1 MDETFAPRPA
11 FDRAMGDS
19 DDDDAP
25 MTTMD
30 ARAEKASS
38 WLDGLS
44 DRLRE
49 TASAVTERMDKLD
62 DELDKFA
69 RRALGDDEEETLE
82 REEREERE
90 TSVVDVERSEFTT
103 DEVDAL
109 RRALAVAKEEL
120 RARDARTRDAES
132 EAKKMREAAMRAA
145 KELAKERRVRGES
158 ERAIEARGGEGGDAR
173 GEDGDGDGDAAKAES
188 KADAESKRAMEEAI
202 ARANELERAL
212 EEVEKHRATTE
223 AALEALKTESGDE
236 RVKMRAEIDAL
247 EKKLAARAAEETST
261 VKQTGGG
268 RGGKKGKKGGRGG
281 RGGRGGGD
289 GEASNSETSKADE
302 ETKALRGELESVAAE
317 RDALRER
324 ARAAETASKEHGDAL
339 DDART
344 QAQKARDELETVRK
358 ECEELRERSTRAEET
373 LEQSS
378 RKRVEE
384 LERVRSEVVRAQDS
398 AGEDVAKLEEAEARA
413 SDAEAR
419 AKALEED
426 ASRATQTEET
436 LRADVARA
444 EERSTQLESEIASL
458 RDELTDAVAAKEDA
472 EGAVSRGAVNAANAN
487 AKMLAAEKAKTKAEA
502 EAEEIRKQLELMDA
516 TGREAASSIAA
527 REKAELA
534 QQRAEARLA
543 LAEKEAEESRAE
555 SKKAFREGE
564 ERKRRFAHVQSQ
576 FQVTEKELREKL
588 ETLEAEVMALRA
600 NADEAEKMKA
610 EAVSI
615 VEETNANAE
624 ETKATLAATTA
635 KAEKLEIAL
644 ETALSEASEART
656 KLGVMEEMHALKKNQ
671 PEPEPA
677 RQVSMKSMFTQT
689 VEEAKPRDIAST
701 SSRER
706 LLAIMRRLRVSSDAD
721 EKSASKN
728 AKEEQAGLG
737 MLMGMFMG
745 EDAEDASPAPAPTQ
759 DSEDI
764 NALFDR
770 FEAWANEHANANAS
784 DAAAP
789 SRTDV
794 ASKDDEIK
802 RLTAE
807 LETLKSDSASRSTAS
822 LAAVNRRAQEA
833 ELAAADA
840 KAKLVPLEKANREL
854 AWQISML
861 AEQDETK
868 TRPVL
873 AQSGWFARA
882 VTGCTAP
889 RRPRSVLLQGD
900 STARTDA
907 TR

>member
-1 MDETFAPRPA
+1 MA
-11 FDRAMGDS
+11 DS
-19 DDDDAP
+19 DADDAP
-25 MTTMD
+25 ATAMD
-30 ARAEKASS
+30 ARVAQASS
-38 WLDGLS
+38 WFDGLS

-49 TASAVTERMDKLD
+49 TASAVTDRMDKLD

-69 RRALGDDEEETLE
+69 RRALGDDEDENAMLE
-82 REEREERE
+82 GEDEYEHDER
-90 TSVVDVERSEFTT
+90 VDVERRSEFTT

-109 RRALAVAKEEL
+109 RQALAIAKEEL
-120 RARDARTRDAES
+120 RARDARANDAES

-145 KELAKERRVRGES
+145 KELAKEKRVRGEL
-158 ERAIEARGGEGGDAR
+158 ERALEARDGGEGDAKGGDAEA
-173 GEDGDGDGDAAKAES
+173 EDAEAEAKA
-188 KADAESKRAMEEAI
+188 KATADAESKRAMEEAI
-202 ARANELERAL
+202 ARVNELERTLKEA
-212 EEVEKHRATTE
+212 ESHRATTS

-247 EKKLAARAAEETST
+247 EKKLAARPAEETSST
-261 VKQTGGG
+261 AKQTGGG

-281 RGGRGGGD
+281 RGNGGGD
-289 GEASNSETSKADE
+289 GEASSSEKSKADE
-302 ETKALRGELESVAAE
+302 EAKALRGELESVVAE
-317 RDALRER
+317 RDALRRARVEQ
-324 ARAAETASKEHGDAL
+324 ARAAETASKEHADAL
-339 DDART
+339 NDART
-344 QAQKARDELETVRK
+344 QAQMARDELETVRK
-358 ECEELRERSTRAEET
+358 ECEELRERSTRAEEA

-378 RKRVEE
+378 RERVEE

-398 AGEDVAKLEEAEARA
+398 AGEDASQLEEAKARA
-413 SDAEAR
+413 KDADAR
-419 AKALEED
+419 VKALEED
-426 ASRATQTEET
+426 VSRAAETEAT

-444 EERSTQLESEIASL
+444 EERSKQFQSELASL
-458 RDELTDAVAAKEDA
+458 RDELTDAIAAKEDA

-543 LAEKEAEESRAE
+543 LAEKEAEESRAL
-555 SKKAFREGE
+555 SDKAFREGE

-576 FQVTEKELREKL
+576 FQVTEKELRDKL
-588 ETLEAEVMALRA
+588 ETLETEVKALRA
-600 NADEAEKMKA
+600 NAEDAEKMKA

-615 VEETNANAE
+615 VEETNADAE

-635 KAEKLEIAL
+635 KVEKLEHAL
-644 ETALSEASEART
+644 ETAVSEASEART
-656 KLGVMEEMHALKKNQ
+656 KLGVAEEMLALKKNQ
-671 PEPEPA
+671 PDPEPA
-677 RQVSMKSMFTQT
+677 RRASMKSMFTQT
-689 VEEAKPRDIAST
+689 VEEAKPRDVAS
-701 SSRER
+701 SSIEDARER

-721 EKSASKN
+721 EKSASKS

-745 EDAEDASPAPAPTQ
+745 GDDDENASPAPAPKR

-764 NALFDR
+764 DALFDR
-770 FEAWANEHANANAS
+770 FEAWANANANDT

-789 SRTDV
+789 SMSDA

-802 RLTAE
+802 RLTLE
-807 LETLKSDSASRSTAS
+807 LETLKSDAASRSTAS

-900 STARTDA
+900 STSRTDA

>member
-1 MDETFAPRPA
+1 MCIR
-11 FDRAMGDS
+11 DR
-19 DDDDAP
+19 
-25 MTTMD
+25 
-30 ARAEKASS
+30 
-38 WLDGLS
+38 
-44 DRLRE
+44 
-49 TASAVTERMDKLD
+49 
-62 DELDKFA
+62 
-69 RRALGDDEEETLE
+69 
-82 REEREERE
+82 
-90 TSVVDVERSEFTT
+90 
-103 DEVDAL
+103 
-109 RRALAVAKEEL
+109 
-120 RARDARTRDAES
+120 
-132 EAKKMREAAMRAA
+132 
-145 KELAKERRVRGES
+145 
-158 ERAIEARGGEGGDAR
+158 
-173 GEDGDGDGDAAKAES
+173 
-188 KADAESKRAMEEAI
+188 
-202 ARANELERAL
+202 
-212 EEVEKHRATTE
+212 
-223 AALEALKTESGDE
+223 
-236 RVKMRAEIDAL
+236 
-247 EKKLAARAAEETST
+247 
-261 VKQTGGG
+261 
-268 RGGKKGKKGGRGG
+268 
-281 RGGRGGGD
+281 
-289 GEASNSETSKADE
+289 
-302 ETKALRGELESVAAE
+302 
-317 RDALRER
+317 
-324 ARAAETASKEHGDAL
+324 
-339 DDART
+339 
-344 QAQKARDELETVRK
+344 
-358 ECEELRERSTRAEET
+358 
-373 LEQSS
+373 
-378 RKRVEE
+378 
-384 LERVRSEVVRAQDS
+384 
-398 AGEDVAKLEEAEARA
+398 
-413 SDAEAR
+413 
-419 AKALEED
+419 
-426 ASRATQTEET
+426 
-436 LRADVARA
+436 
-444 EERSTQLESEIASL
+444 
-458 RDELTDAVAAKEDA
+458 
-472 EGAVSRGAVNAANAN
+472 
-487 AKMLAAEKAKTKAEA
+487 
-502 EAEEIRKQLELMDA
+502 
-516 TGREAASSIAA
+516 
-527 REKAELA
+527 
-534 QQRAEARLA
+534 
-543 LAEKEAEESRAE
+543 
-555 SKKAFREGE
+555 
-564 ERKRRFAHVQSQ
+564 
-576 FQVTEKELREKL
+576 
-588 ETLEAEVMALRA
+588 
-600 NADEAEKMKA
+600 
-610 EAVSI
+610 
-615 VEETNANAE
+615 TNANAE

-689 VEEAKPRDIAST
+689 VEEAKPRDVAST

-807 LETLKSDSASRSTAS
+807 LETLKSDSANRSTAS

-889 RRPRSVLLQGD
+889 RRPRSVLLQGH